1 MNATGRKSKSGGAL
15 IRGGFLLYL
24 LGSKMPEVWI
34 D

>member
-1 MNATGRKSKSGGAL
+1 MNATEGKSKPGGAL
-15 IRGGFLLYL
+15 IRCGFLLYL

>member
-1 MNATGRKSKSGGAL
+1 MNATEGKIRAGGAL

-24 LGSKMPEVWI
+24 SGSKMPEVWI